1 MPEWSPATT
10 GEETPP
16 PAASSPLVQA
26 AERLTARIGVL
37 VNEVAALRSENTALR
52 REVREAVALL
62 DRAGAASTGDG
73 QRRSGRLRQTIGKP
87 QRRRRRAKAVKGRA
101 TPPSVTGEVVRAVL
115 AKLGSA
121 TASEIAKEITAA
133 GAPVSGRAVRF
144 LAERAGAQTFV
155 GEDGQRRY
163 RL

>member
-1 MPEWSPATT
+1 MPEWNPAVT
-10 GEETPP
+10 GEEPP
-16 PAASSPLVQA
+16 SPAASSPLVQA
-26 AERLTARIGVL
+26 AERLTTRISAL
-37 VNEVAALRSENTALR
+37 VSEVAALRAENAALR
-52 REVREAVALL
+52 REVREAVGLL
-62 DRAGAASTGDG
+62 DRAGTATGEA
-73 QRRSGRLRQTIGKP
+73 RRGRTRQPARKV

>member
-1 MPEWSPATT
+1 MPDWRPTALAGDEPSPAT
-10 GEETPP
+10 
-16 PAASSPLVQA
+16 ASPLVHA
-26 AERLTARIGVL
+26 AERLTSRIASL
-37 VNEVAALRSENTALR
+37 VNEVSALRSENAALR
-52 REVREAVALL
+52 REVREAVAMLE
-62 DRAGAASTGDG
+62 RAASSAPEPSRRGRKPRAAGG
-73 QRRSGRLRQTIGKP
+73 Q
-87 QRRRRRAKAVKGRA
+87 QRRRARVAKGRA
-101 TPPSVTGEVVRAVL
+101 TPDSVTGEVVRAVL

-121 TASEIAKEITAA
+121 TASEIAVEITKA

>member
-1 MPEWSPATT
+1 MPDWDPAVT
-10 GEETPP
+10 GDEAPR

-26 AERLTARIGVL
+26 AEKLTVRIGVL
-37 VNEVAALRSENTALR
+37 VDEVASLRAENITLR
-52 REVREAVALL
+52 REVREAVALIE
-62 DRAGAASTGDG
+62 RAGTASAGEG
-73 QRRSGRLRQTIGKP
+73 SRRGRTRQTVRKP